1 MTIGEPLRS
10 VPEETLPR
18 QNAGAAGEG
27 SIILGVWLRPSVLG
41 VRARSE
47 R

>member
-27 SIILGVWLRPSVLG
+27 GIILGDWMRPSVLG